1 MKKNICFSSGKR
13 DSGYDISSGKI
24 RSLFKEEKF
33 PYGGKMNKLT
43 ETQHYIIYKEY
54 ESVILEIKKNHR
66 MVQIGDFYGDARMAA
81 ISEDESFCAMCGCGV
96 IIYYLQ
102 EPFKEYEYHTQTEQW
117 KEWGRNKIHPSQS
130 PL

>member
-1 MKKNICFSSGKR
+1 
-13 DSGYDISSGKI
+13 
-24 RSLFKEEKF
+24 
-33 PYGGKMNKLT
+33 MNKLT

-66 MVQIGDFYGDARMAA
+66 MVQIGDFYGDAWMAA

-96 IIYYLQ
+96 IIYYLR

-117 KEWGRNKIHPSQS
+117 KEWGRNKEGAEIWVDSVRCISHNIIEIITEDGDINKIDVFH
-130 PL
+130 

>member
-1 MKKNICFSSGKR
+1 
-13 DSGYDISSGKI
+13 
-24 RSLFKEEKF
+24 
-33 PYGGKMNKLT
+33 MNKLT

-96 IIYYLQ
+96 IIYYLR

-117 KEWGRNKIHPSQS
+117 KEWGRNKIHPSQG